1 MVYINIFD
9 EMNKYHTGE
18 TEEGLDTFAV
28 PLAPDEH
35 KMIGR
40 ECHNEECQ
48 PRYFKISQILPDGME
63 EKAENFSNID
73 LVCPYCGVKANMQE
87 FHTES
92 QIEWIQSIMFRD
104 ISGTVDWMFDS
115 TFNKRSASNK
125 SFSVSY
131 KGGNL
136 PSVRHYMEEHL
147 RNNIVCDNCSF
158 AYAVYGISFS
168 CPLCGAGTLLQ
179 HLQQNAKIIQSLLEE
194 SEGITSRHGA
204 DVGNHLIGNAL
215 EDLVSLFEGFL
226 KHVYIFRI
234 QAIKPL
240 EEAHERISNVGTTF
254 QRLDGASKRFAD
266 DFNCNLFEDI
276 NRDDHMFLEK
286 QFLKRHVVTHNLGLV
301 DAKYLRQANTFQK
314 QGTEVEFSASD
325 VQRALEIVVLIVTNL
340 IKQSDL

>member
-1 MVYINIFD
+1 MNIFD

-35 KMIGR
+35 NMVGR
-40 ECHNEECQ
+40 ECPNEECQ

-63 EKAENFSNID
+63 DKAEDFSTID
-73 LVCPYCGVKANMQE
+73 VVCPYCGIKANMQE
-87 FHTES
+87 FNTES
-92 QIEWIQSIMFRD
+92 QIEWIQSMMFRD
-104 ISGTVDWMFDS
+104 IAKAFDGMLDA
-115 TFNKRSASNK
+115 TFNKRTVSSK

-136 PSVRHYMEEHL
+136 PSVRHYMEEDL

-179 HLQQNAKIIQSLLEE
+179 HLQQNTIIIQSLLTE

-226 KHVYIFRI
+226 KHIYIFRI
-234 QAIKPL
+234 QAIKPP
-240 EEAHERISNVGTTF
+240 EEAHERIANIGTTF
-254 QRLDGASKRFAD
+254 QRLDGASKRFID
-266 DFNCNLFEDI
+266 DFKFDLFDGI
-276 NRDDHMFLEK
+276 GGNDLVFLEK

-301 DAKYLRQANTFQK
+301 DAKYLRQANIFQK

-340 IKQSDL
+340 IRQSEL